1 MCIFYS
7 TLARLFRATVNGVY
21 EKKKHFFFEN
31 DIMAVATFTNE
42 YRRSV
47 TTPKKKTLCG
57 LHSGHTQ
64 YEREA
69 QRERSR
75 TLFLFLNRTTT

>member
-1 MCIFYS
+1 MYI
-7 TLARLFRATVNGVY
+7 LFDIASFISCHRKWSLW
-21 EKKKHFFFEN
+21 KKKHFFEN

-42 YRRSV
+42 YRRPV

-64 YEREA
+64 YEQEA

-75 TLFLFLNRTTT
+75 TLFLFLNRKAT